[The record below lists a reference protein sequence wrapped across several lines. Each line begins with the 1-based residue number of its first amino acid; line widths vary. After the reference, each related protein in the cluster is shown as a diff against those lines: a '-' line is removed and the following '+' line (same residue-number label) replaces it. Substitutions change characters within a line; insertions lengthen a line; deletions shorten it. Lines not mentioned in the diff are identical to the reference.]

1 MILLLVSFLA
11 GVLTILAPCTLPL
24 LPVIIGSSVA
34 RTQDITQN
42 ENDIKKQRK
51 SARFKAFRIASSLA
65 VSVILFTLLL
75 KFSTALVQIPAF
87 VWTLVSGSI
96 IIIFGLISIFPTLWE
111 KVPGVAKLNVSS
123 NKMLGVGYKKKGML
137 GDIIIGAS
145 LGPVFSTCSPTYF
158 IILATVLP
166 QSFLLGLVYLIAY
179 AVGLGG
185 MIMLVSILGQK
196 LVDKLGGLS
205 DTKGT
210 FKKVLGII
218 FVLLGITILTG
229 ADKVVERNLLDSG
242 IFDITKVERS
252 LLEFNTTKA
261 LNIAKTLAPEICE
274 GSDGNCV
281 NKNQLANQIAN
292 GLNDLK
298 NSPLNLAQGDMAV
311 NSSSS
316 NSNVGVNKETKTH
329 RPSGLPIAPEL
340 TNPSGFINTDGKAV
354 RMADFKGKKVILL
367 DVWTYS
373 CINCQ
378 RTLPYVNAWYDKYKD
393 QGLEIIGLH
402 TPEFG
407 FEKVQSNVERE
418 VKKFGIKYPVV
429 MDNEYGTWNAYGN
442 SYWPRKYLINEYGE
456 IIYDHIGEGG
466 YEETEMQIQKAL
478 AGLNASTNVGSG
490 NTNAGKTTSANIGA
504 GNMTDP
510 KNKIVVDPTR
520 VKSPEV
526 YFGFNRNSYL
536 ANGKTA
542 TPGEQT
548 FVAPKITDIESNK
561 LYLGGTWNF
570 ESEYVSTKVNA
581 DNTAQSDLQPKILF
595 KYEAKNVYMVLS
607 GKVGVNSVATPAQ
620 VGVYVDGVKTKTIT
634 VKDQQ
639 LSTIVEGKDYGIHT
653 VELRLESGEL
663 NAYTFTFG

>member
-1 MILLLVSFLA
+1 M
-11 GVLTILAPCTLPL
+11 
-24 LPVIIGSSVA
+24 
-34 RTQDITQN
+34 
-42 ENDIKKQRK
+42 
-51 SARFKAFRIASSLA
+51 AS
-65 VSVILFTLLL
+65 
-75 KFSTALVQIPAF
+75 
-87 VWTLVSGSI
+87 
-96 IIIFGLISIFPTLWE
+96 
-111 KVPGVAKLNVSS
+111 LNVSS
-123 NKMLGVGYKKKGML
+123 NKMLGVGYKKKGIV

-218 FVLLGITILTG
+218 FVLLGIAILTG
-229 ADKVVERNLLDSG
+229 ADKVAERKLLESG

-252 LLEFNTTKA
+252 LLEFNTIQTLNLTKVSNLTDA
-261 LNIAKTLAPEICE
+261 LSPQVCE
-274 GSDGNCV
+274 GSDGKCIDN
-281 NKNQLANQIAN
+281 NTESSTSGLQQLDMHGENQKGEQMVKME
-292 GLNDLK
+292 GRR
-298 NSPLNLAQGDMAV
+298 
-311 NSSSS
+311 
-316 NSNVGVNKETKTH
+316 T
-329 RPSGLPIAPEL
+329 SGLPIAPEL
-340 TNPSGFINTDGKAV
+340 VKPSGFINTGGKEIRIAGY
-354 RMADFKGKKVILL
+354 KGKKVILL

-378 RTLPYVNAWYDKYKD
+378 RTLPYVNAWYEKYKD

-442 SYWPRKYLINEYGE
+442 RYWPRKYLINEYGE

-478 AGLNASTNVGSG
+478 AGLNAGTNIGSV
-490 NTNAGKTTSANIGA
+490 NENAGKITSASIGA
-504 GNMTDP
+504 GNITDP
-510 KNKIVVDPTR
+510 KNKIMVDASK
-520 VKSPEV
+520 VKSPEI
-526 YFGFNRNSYL
+526 YFGYNRNSHL
-536 ANGKTA
+536 ANGKVA
-542 TPGEQT
+542 TPGEQS
-548 FVAPKITDIESNK
+548 FVAPKIADIESNK
-561 LYLGGTWNF
+561 LYLGGVWNF
-570 ESEYVSTKVNA
+570 ESEYAGTKVSVGNVVNVDTA
-581 DNTAQSDLQPKILF
+581 TNTIHSDSQSTILF

-607 GKVGVNSVATPAQ
+607 GKVGANSVATPAQ
-620 VGVYVDGVKTKTIT
+620 VSVYVDGIKTKTIT

-639 LSTIVEGKDYGIHT
+639 LYSIVEGKDYGIHT

-663 NAYTFTFG
+663 NVYTFTFG

>member
-24 LPVIIGSSVA
+24 LPVMIGSSVA
-34 RTQDITQN
+34 RAQDAAQN
-42 ENDIKKQRK
+42 EDDIKKRK
-51 SARFKAFRIASSLA
+51 RLAFFKAFRIASSLA
-65 VSVILFTLLL
+65 ASVILFTLLL
-75 KFSTALVQIPAF
+75 KFSSALINIPAF
-87 VWTLVSGSI
+87 TWTLISGSI

-111 KVPGVAKLNVSS
+111 KVPGVASLNTSS
-123 NKMLGVGYKKKGML
+123 NKMLGVGYKKKGIL

-166 QSFLLGLVYLIAY
+166 QSFWLGFAYLIAY
-179 AVGLGG
+179 AIGLGG
-185 MIMLVSILGQK
+185 MIMLVSVLGQK

-205 DTKGT
+205 DAKGM
-210 FKKVLGII
+210 FKKVLGVV
-218 FVLLGITILTG
+218 FVLLGIAILTG
-229 ADKVVERNLLDSG
+229 VDKVVERNLLESG

-252 LLEFNTTKA
+252 LLELNTMNVVK
-261 LNIAKTLAPEICE
+261 NISPEVCE
-274 GSDGNCV
+274 GSDGNCI
-281 NKNQLANQIAN
+281 NKTQLANQMAG
-292 GLNDLK
+292 GLNDVK
-298 NSPLNLAQGDMAV
+298 NNPLSLAQSDLDI
-311 NSSSS
+311 NSSSTGS
-316 NSNVGVNKETKTH
+316 GGNTKTSGKIH
-329 RPSGLPIAPEL
+329 KPSGLPIAPEL
-340 TNPSGFINTDGKAV
+340 TKPSGFINTDGKAIHI
-354 RMADFKGKKVILL
+354 ADYRGKKIILL

-402 TPEFG
+402 TPEFA
-407 FEKVQSNVERE
+407 FEKVQRNVARE
-418 VKKFGIKYPVV
+418 VKKFGITYPVV

-456 IIYDHIGEGG
+456 IIYDHIGEGS

-478 AGLNASTNVGSG
+478 AELNSG
-490 NTNAGKTTSANIGA
+490 KNIGTGAPLTSANIGA

-510 KNKIVVDPTR
+510 KNKIEVDSSK

-536 ANGKTA
+536 SNGKTG

-548 FVAPKITDIESNK
+548 LSAPQSKDAASNA
-561 LYLGGTWNF
+561 LYLNGTWNF
-570 ESEYVSTKVNA
+570 ESEYASTNA
-581 DNTAQSDLQPKILF
+581 ESGQSKILF

-607 GKVGVNSVATPAQ
+607 GKVGADGVTAPSQ
-620 VGVYVDGVKTKTIT
+620 ISVYVDGIKIKTIT

-639 LSTIVEGKDYGIHT
+639 LYNIVEGADYGIHT
-653 VELRLESGEL
+653 VELRVDTGEL